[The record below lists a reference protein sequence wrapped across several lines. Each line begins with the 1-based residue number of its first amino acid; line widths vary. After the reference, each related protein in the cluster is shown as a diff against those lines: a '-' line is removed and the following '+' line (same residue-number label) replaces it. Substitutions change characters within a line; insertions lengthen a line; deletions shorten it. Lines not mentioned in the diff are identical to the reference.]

1 MGDIGEG
8 DVLSNNEIATLLVKE
23 YDAIRAELREYIKR
37 YYSSI
42 VIVQSLIFAAIF
54 TAAKDTAPWLYL
66 FVPPLTMGFAGLMSL
81 ITLFISQQASYLK
94 LIEKRL
100 NGLCGREYFLWET
113 KYADQSLGRDRG
125 FLFTPLIGL
134 IYGFMIVPLVLAVAF
149 SIWKGFDYLKL
160 KYPGWEIG
168 FIILSTVALLLG
180 IVLFPITNKYVRGNC
195 AKFNAELIRVLK

>member
-1 MGDIGEG
+1 M
-8 DVLSNNEIATLLVKE
+8 KE
-23 YDAIRAELREYIKR
+23 YDAMRSELREYIKR

-100 NGLCGREYFLWET
+100 NDLCGKEYFIWET
-113 KYADQSLGRDRG
+113 KYADQSLRRDKG
-125 FLFTPLIGL
+125 FMFTPVISL
-134 IYGFMIVPLVLAVAF
+134 IYGFMTIPLILAVVF

-160 KYPGWEIG
+160 RHPGWEIG
-168 FIILSTVALLLG
+168 FVIFSVVALVIG
-180 IVLFPITNKYVRGNC
+180 VVLFPITNKFVRGNC
-195 AKFNAELIRVLK
+195 GKFNEELTARP

>member
-1 MGDIGEG
+1 MGDIKKEKG
-8 DVLSNNEIATLLVKE
+8 LTNNEIATLLIKE
-23 YDAIRAELREYIKR
+23 YDVMRSELREYIKR

-66 FVPPLTMGFAGLMSL
+66 FVPPLTIGFAGLMSL
-81 ITLFISQQASYLK
+81 ITLFISQQPSYLK

-100 NGLCGREYFLWET
+100 NDLCGKEYFIWEN

-125 FLFTPLIGL
+125 FMFTPLIGL
-134 IYGFMIVPLVLAVAF
+134 IYGFMVVPLILAVAF

-160 KYPGWEIG
+160 NYPGWEVG
-168 FIILSTVALLLG
+168 FAIFSAVALMLG
-180 IVLFPITNKYVRGNC
+180 IALFPITNKNVRGSC
-195 AKFNAELIRVLK
+195 AKFNEDLTVKP

>member
-1 MGDIGEG
+1 M
-8 DVLSNNEIATLLVKE
+8 KE
-23 YDAIRAELREYIKR
+23 YDVMRSELREYIKR

-100 NGLCGREYFLWET
+100 NDLCGKEYFIWET
-113 KYADQSLGRDRG
+113 KYADQSLRRG
-125 FLFTPLIGL
+125 QGFMFTPLISL
-134 IYGFMIVPLVLAVAF
+134 IYGFMTIPLILAVVF
-149 SIWKGFDYLKL
+149 SIWKGFDYLKVN
-160 KYPGWEIG
+160 YSGWEIG
-168 FIILSTVALLLG
+168 FAIFSGVALLIG
-180 IVLFPITNKYVRGNC
+180 IALFPITNKYVRGSC
-195 AKFNAELIRVLK
+195 AALNQELTKSPE

>member
-1 MGDIGEG
+1 MAENI
-8 DVLSNNEIATLLVKE
+8 LTSNEIATLLIKE
-23 YDAIRAELREYIKR
+23 YDAIRTELREYIKR

-100 NGLCGREYFLWET
+100 NDLCGKEYFIWET

-125 FLFTPLIGL
+125 FMFTPLIGL
-134 IYGFMIVPLVLAVAF
+134 IYGFMVVPLILAVAF
-149 SIWKGFDYLKL
+149 SIWKGFAYLKL
-160 KYPGWEIG
+160 NYPGWEIG
-168 FIILSTVALLLG
+168 LVIFSAVALVLG
-180 IVLFPITNKYVRGNC
+180 VALFPITNKYVRGSC
-195 AKFNAELIRVLK
+195 AKFNEELTAKL